1 MSFSTNKTLCLAIGS
16 LALVSGCASPGPI
29 AARRT
34 TVGSLKASV
43 AQLEHERDVLKNDI
57 AELKTENRRVTEQV
71 AQQEETNGELLTR
84 LDNARN
90 LLRKQGLD
98 STELASPGDSDRPTT
113 TRTRGRSRRVPAA
126 QIPSPNSYHDIEDDE
141 PLEDDGASR
150 SSASFEN
157 WNSQSSTNTNPS
169 QRWLP
174 IANGVSATPKSAV
187 K

>member
-1 MSFSTNKTLCLAIGS
+1 MSFSAKKAISLAIGS
-16 LALVSGCASPGPI
+16 LTLVAGCAAPGPI

-43 AQLEHERDVLKNDI
+43 AQLEHERDVLKNEV

-71 AQQEETNGELLTR
+71 AQQEETNGELHTR

-98 STELASPGDSDRPTT
+98 STEFASPADSDSDRPTT
-113 TRTRGRSRRVPAA
+113 TRTRGRSRRTPAA
-126 QIPSPNSYHDIEDDE
+126 QIPSPNSYQDLDDE
-141 PLEDDGASR
+141 APLEDDGASR

-157 WNSQSSTNTNPS
+157 WNTQSHVSPS

-174 IANGVSATPKSAV
+174 IANGVTASPKSAV

>member
-1 MSFSTNKTLCLAIGS
+1 MPFTTNKAICLALGS
-16 LALVSGCASPGPI
+16 LTLVAGCASPGPL

-43 AQLEHERDVLKNDI
+43 AQLEHERDVLRNEV
-57 AELKTENRRVTEQV
+57 AELKTENRRATEQV
-71 AQQEETNGELLTR
+71 AQQEETNGELHTR

-98 STELASPGDSDRPTT
+98 STEFASPAGSDSGRPTT
-113 TRTRGRSRRVPAA
+113 TRTHGRSHRIPAA
-126 QIPSPNSYHDIEDDE
+126 QIPSPNSYQDLDDE
-141 PLEDDGASR
+141 APLEDDDASR

-157 WNSQSSTNTNPS
+157 WNTQSHVNPS
-169 QRWLP
+169 HRWLP
-174 IANGVSATPKSAV
+174 IANGVSASPKSTV

>member
-1 MSFSTNKTLCLAIGS
+1 MPFSSNMTIRLAIGS
-16 LALVSGCASPGPI
+16 LALVVAGCAAPGPI

-43 AQLEHERDVLKNDI
+43 AQLEHERDVLKNEV
-57 AELKTENRRVTEQV
+57 AELKTENRRATEQV
-71 AQQEETNGELLTR
+71 AQQEETNGELHTR

-98 STELASPGDSDRPTT
+98 STEFASPADSDRPTT
-113 TRTRGRSRRVPAA
+113 TRTHGRSRRTPAA
-126 QIPSPNSYHDIEDDE
+126 QIPSPNSYQNLDDDA

-157 WNSQSSTNTNPS
+157 WNTRTNTSPS

-174 IANGVSATPKSAV
+174 IANGVTATPKSAV